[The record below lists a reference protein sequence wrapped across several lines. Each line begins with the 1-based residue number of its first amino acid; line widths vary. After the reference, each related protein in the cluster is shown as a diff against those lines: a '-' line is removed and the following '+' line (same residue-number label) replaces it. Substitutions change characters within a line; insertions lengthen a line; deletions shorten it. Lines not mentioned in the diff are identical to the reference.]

1 VAIEVTP
8 PPPKKPKD
16 MSRDR
21 PNSPKNFAK
30 LSPEERKANSVKAI
44 KCRKNKTGRTP
55 GNAPNWTN
63 RDYAPVRERAKA
75 DALRMYAIMETDGSL
90 PEDPIARE
98 AVKAILQLLREPSSK
113 SDKLKEAKTLLEYF
127 MPKPTQKQD
136 ITMRSAEDFLTEL
149 ADEADDGE

>member
-1 VAIEVTP
+1 MAIEVTP

-44 KCRKNKTGRTP
+44 KCRKTKTGRTP
-55 GNAPNWTN
+55 GTPPNWSN
-63 RDYAPVRERAKA
+63 RDYAPLRAQAKA
-75 DALRMYAIMETDGSL
+75 DARIMYEIMEKQGAL

-98 AVKAILQLLREPSSK
+98 AMLGALELLREPNSK
-113 SDKLKEAKTLLEYF
+113 SEKLKVIRTLLEWTLA
-127 MPKPTQKQD
+127 KPTSKQD
-136 ITMRSAEDFLTEL
+136 VTIRTAEDFLNDLL
-149 ADEADDGE
+149 ADEADDG